1 MSGELVN
8 SLISLVKA
16 KTYLKIGVFQG
27 RTFFNVEIENK
38 TAVDPNFRFN
48 YKEKIKDKE
57 FYFNMTSDD
66 YFYEMPNLLKTTY
79 KEQIKFDII
88 YLDGL
93 HLFSQTYKDFLNTF
107 KYTSQKTLWIFDD
120 TIPSDPYS
128 AIPNQSLCYEY
139 RSAAGLK
146 STAWHGDIYK
156 ILFALNDFHKNFSYI
171 TLFDIGNPKTIVW
184 KTEFFTPRKSF
195 TQNIDQIENLNY
207 FDLIENGYIVNPASE
222 KEIPKFLFS
231 NIEPNINRSK
241 SLIKLLIKK
250 IY

>member
-16 KTYLKIGVFQG
+16 KTYLEIGVFQG

-79 KEQIKFDII
+79 
-88 YLDGL
+88 
-93 HLFSQTYKDFLNTF
+93 
-107 KYTSQKTLWIFDD
+107 
-120 TIPSDPYS
+120 
-128 AIPNQSLCYEY
+128 
-139 RSAAGLK
+139 
-146 STAWHGDIYK
+146 
-156 ILFALNDFHKNFSYI
+156 
-171 TLFDIGNPKTIVW
+171 
-184 KTEFFTPRKSF
+184 
-195 TQNIDQIENLNY
+195 IDQIENLNY

-250 IY
+250 FIDNKIYKV